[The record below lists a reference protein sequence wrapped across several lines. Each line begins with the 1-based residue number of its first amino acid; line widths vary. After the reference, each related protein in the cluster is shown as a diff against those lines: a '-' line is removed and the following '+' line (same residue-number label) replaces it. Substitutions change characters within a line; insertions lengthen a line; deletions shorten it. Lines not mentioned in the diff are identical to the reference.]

1 MPNVTIRNLPPETHR
16 AIKARARRH
25 GRSIEA
31 EIREILR
38 LAAQPPGALRFG
50 DELAGL
56 GAAFGGAYR
65 ARRLRVAS
73 SWRASS
79 AAIRFRATVRRSVE
93 PMPVT

>member
-25 GRSIEA
+25 GRSTEA

-50 DELAGL
+50 DELAAL
-56 GAAFGGAYR
+56 GVAFGGVELKEKRSGKPMR
-65 ARRLRVAS
+65 AAKLA
-73 SWRASS
+73 
-79 AAIRFRATVRRSVE
+79 
-93 PMPVT
+93 